1 MTATA
6 QILPAIERSM
16 QALLDLVESDRARLC
31 DAILGEAHERAH
43 DLRADAR
50 TAARRRMRQVV
61 EEQRLR
67 RAERIAAAEARLA
80 TQRRLHAQRH
90 LAARLRLAS
99 EQLPRSLQ
107 ALWHEDDARAAWTR
121 TVLATA
127 KLRLPPGPWRIA
139 HPADWP
145 AGERERA
152 LRTVAADAPPTCV
165 VDPTVTAGLRVAC
178 GGIVLDGTLEGLL
191 ADRFEVEARLVQRLE
206 AGA

>member
-1 MTATA
+1 M
-6 QILPAIERSM
+6 
-16 QALLDLVESDRARLC
+16 
-31 DAILGEAHERAH
+31 
-43 DLRADAR
+43 ADEP
-50 TAARRRMRQVV
+50 T
-61 EEQRLR
+61 
-67 RAERIAAAEARLA
+67 
-80 TQRRLHAQRH
+80 
-90 LAARLRLAS
+90 
-99 EQLPRSLQ
+99 P
-107 ALWHEDDARAAWTR
+107 
-121 TVLATA
+121 
-127 KLRLPPGPWRIA
+127 A